1 MEERQRYCAAGTEQH
16 HTVSVTDIADIRYSA
31 YNRVFCDTSE
41 RNRLTLQL
49 PRAIIHDRMGIVGT
63 V

>member
-1 MEERQRYCAAGTEQH
+1 MEERQRYCTAGTKHH

-31 YNRVFCDTSE
+31 YNRVFCDTAE
-41 RNRLTLQL
+41 RNRLMFQL
-49 PRAIIHDRMGIVGT
+49 PHATVPDIMDIIVQ